1 MITHLEHGEMNIL
14 DIMQPPCL
22 TLMTPFK
29 RGRDIQQK
37 ELPRLIVTWV
47 VPDLKLILGLPSM
60 EEGSK
65 LIKNPNKIHLLN
77 LKED

>member
-1 MITHLEHGEMNIL
+1 MISHLDHGEMPLL
-14 DIMQPPCL
+14 DIMQPPFL

-29 RGRDIQQK
+29 RGRHIQHK
-37 ELPRLIVTWV
+37 KLPRLILIWA

-77 LKED
+77 RKEG